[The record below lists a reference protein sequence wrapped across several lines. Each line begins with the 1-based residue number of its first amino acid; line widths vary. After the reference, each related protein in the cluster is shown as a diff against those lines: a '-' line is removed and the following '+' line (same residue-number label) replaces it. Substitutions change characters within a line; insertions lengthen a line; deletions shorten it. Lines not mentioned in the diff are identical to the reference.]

1 MNKDTASRT
10 GVSHGS
16 TGRPK
21 CSLPISGRLSHQAN
35 GSATKS
41 NILDASGDLPHPS
54 RCEEPRVIAR
64 RTPSAAMDK
73 ISHGPVGPR
82 NLVWGAMIVQQKT
95 AQLCGNLQPN
105 SSLPQRLP
113 NVGVLHEFGGNHLK

>member
-1 MNKDTASRT
+1 MNKDTASRA

-21 CSLPISGRLSHQAN
+21 CSLPISGRLSHPAY

-64 RTPSAAMDK
+64 RTPSVAMDK

-82 NLVWGAMIVQQKT
+82 NLVWGAMIVQQKNCPALRKPSPSASQT
-95 AQLCGNLQPN
+95 LECCTN
-105 SSLPQRLP
+105 S
-113 NVGVLHEFGGNHLK
+113 VETI